1 MSVLVVGSANT
12 DILVRARRAPQ
23 PGETVLGGDAQVL
36 PGGKGANQAVA
47 AARAGAEV
55 AFCGALG
62 RDTFAPVVRQA
73 LTEAGIDLRYLRELD
88 VPSGVALI
96 TISEDGENSI
106 TVASGANARLS
117 ADDLPERWDGV
128 THLLMQQE
136 IPEATVLAAA
146 QRTKAA
152 GIKVLLNAAPAR
164 PLPAELWPLL
174 DVLIVNEHE
183 LAQLSGAPEGQEEG
197 AARSLLGRGLG
208 RVIVTL
214 GGRGSL
220 AVDGEQ
226 VWRQPAHPVQ
236 VIDTTG
242 AGDTFCGVLT
252 AWLAG
257 GAELAEALRA
267 ASVAGALA
275 CTRLGA
281 QAAMPTHSEIEAA
294 LTGSAID

>member
-12 DILVRARRAPQ
+12 DILVRAKHAPQ

-62 RDTFAPVVRQA
+62 RDTFAPVVRRA
-73 LTEAGIDLRYLRELD
+73 LTEAGIDLHYLRELD

-96 TISEDGENSI
+96 TISEGGENSI
-106 TVASGANARLS
+106 TVASGANSRLS
-117 ADDLPERWDGV
+117 AADLPSDWSGI
-128 THLLMQQE
+128 THLLTQQE
-136 IPEATVLAAA
+136 IPGAAVMAAA
-146 QRTKAA
+146 QRARAA
-152 GIKVLLNAAPAR
+152 GAQVLLNAAPTR
-164 PLPAELWPLL
+164 DLPAELWPLL

-183 LAQLSGAPEGQEEG
+183 LAQLSSGPQLQEET
-197 AARSLLGRGLG
+197 AARALLERGVG
-208 RVIVTL
+208 TVIVTL
-214 GGRGSL
+214 GARGAL
-220 AVDGEQ
+220 AVSGDQ
-226 VWRQPAHPVQ
+226 VIRQAAHSVQ
-236 VIDTTG
+236 VVDTTG

-252 AWLAG
+252 TWLSDGAG
-257 GAELAEALRA
+257 MPEALRA

-281 QAAMPTHSEIEAA
+281 QEAMPSRAEIEAA
-294 LTGSAID
+294 LT